1 MLIWPRLV
9 ADGCNRMNFYVDL
22 VPVLS
27 SVCTCQPLSCVEFGR
42 VYCLHDSPWI
52 CFQKEFKLGIAG
64 APECGGDS
72 EEERHKATS
81 CSLDVLRAV

>member
-42 VYCLHDSPWI
+42 VYC
-52 CFQKEFKLGIAG
+52 
-64 APECGGDS
+64 
-72 EEERHKATS
+72 T
-81 CSLDVLRAV
+81 